1 MAGPGWLEN
10 VRAANFH
17 GPRQTLAIA
26 ALPGP
31 APKQGKALV
40 CIRRAAI
47 SGSDLLTLAGRRS
60 APVNCATVTVVA
72 VLRRAPL
79 QAGEAALVMGAGLLS
94 LEAAMWLKQAGWGP
108 AHVVDVDAQRA
119 RRALAYGADAL
130 RLPARAG
137 LALDFK
143 GAPEAMEAELNALR
157 PGGVLPRAGALC
169 PSRFLALAAEDV
181 MRRMLRME
189 GIHN

>member
-1 MAGPGWLEN
+1 
-10 VRAANFH
+10 
-17 GPRQTLAIA
+17 
-26 ALPGP
+26 
-31 APKQGKALV
+31 
-40 CIRRAAI
+40 
-47 SGSDLLTLAGRRS
+47 
-60 APVNCATVTVVA
+60 
-72 VLRRAPL
+72 
-79 QAGEAALVMGAGLLS
+79 MGAGLLS

-143 GAPEAMEAELNALR
+143 GAPEAMEAALNAVR